1 LAVFAIIDWISLIV
15 IVVGAGPAVGLGV
28 DVDELEFGVAITM
41 GFSSS
46 SSRSSCD
53 GDPRMS
59 ARFVFV
65 GCFDIVELLV
75 CLAFVIEDF
84 VIFLN
89 NAYIFPVVVPVNF
102 VLVVIV
108 VVRDVCRRE
117 PTGTYKTGVLDRSVH
132 LCIFVVAAGKLS
144 LA

>member
-1 LAVFAIIDWISLIV
+1 LAIIDWISLIV
-15 IVVGAGPAVGLGV
+15 IAVGAGPAVGLGV
-28 DVDELEFGVAITM
+28 DVDELEFGVAITI

-53 GDPRMS
+53 GDPRMR

-65 GCFDIVELLV
+65 GCFDMFDLLA
-75 CLAFVIEDF
+75 CLVVVIEDF

-117 PTGTYKTGVLDRSVH
+117 PTGTYEIGRVERSVH
-132 LCIFVVAAGKLS
+132 VVAIVLVSAGKLS